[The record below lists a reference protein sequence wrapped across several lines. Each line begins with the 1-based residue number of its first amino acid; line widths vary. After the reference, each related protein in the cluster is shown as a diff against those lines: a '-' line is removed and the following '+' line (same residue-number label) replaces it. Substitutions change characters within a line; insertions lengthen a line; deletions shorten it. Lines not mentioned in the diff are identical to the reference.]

1 VPMCVY
7 VCICVYMCVYVCI
20 CVYMCVYVCICVYM
34 YIYVYIYI
42 CIYVYIYITTD
53 GTVSA
58 FWASINQSFICHNS
72 VVPHQCSADEQDESN

>member
-1 VPMCVY
+1 
-7 VCICVYMCVYVCI
+7 
-20 CVYMCVYVCICVYM
+20 VYM